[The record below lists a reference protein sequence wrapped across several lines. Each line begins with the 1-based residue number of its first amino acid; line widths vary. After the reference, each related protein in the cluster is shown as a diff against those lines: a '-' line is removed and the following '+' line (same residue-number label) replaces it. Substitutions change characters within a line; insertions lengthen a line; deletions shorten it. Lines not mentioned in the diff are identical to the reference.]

1 MHKKAII
8 SLNLTQLKTWSWSG
22 RIARRRTDIA
32 TATSLEDPTHASVER
47 DFDWCL
53 RALCHRRRTVEP
65 LIQISALNPMIAG
78 DSVFGHP
85 CVNTSQGPV
94 LGRSERIRR
103 VSKPHV
109 AHQPWCMAGRRSRAQ
124 LCWARRSKYT
134 CETTSLLPSRRKA
147 RVTNATFATDTSVSG
162 PLCLMPG
169 NAHWTWFF
177 PRSAP
182 HAVESTKTNRPEH
195 RTPSVSS

>member
-1 MHKKAII
+1 MRIHFHFH
-8 SLNLTQLKTWSWSG
+8 LNLTQLKTWSWSG

-85 CVNTSQGPV
+85 CVNISLEPV
-94 LGRSERIRR
+94 RGRSER
-103 VSKPHV
+103 S
-109 AHQPWCMAGRRSRAQ
+109 GGFRSRTWRTNRGAWQ
-124 LCWARRSKYT
+124 GDVLGAIQSAIVLG
-134 CETTSLLPSRRKA
+134 TSLEVHMRDYLFPSPFSKKGACDECYASRRTRLCQA
-147 RVTNATFATDTSVSG
+147 RSV
-162 PLCLMPG
+162 
-169 NAHWTWFF
+169 
-177 PRSAP
+177 
-182 HAVESTKTNRPEH
+182 
-195 RTPSVSS
+195 